1 MSVLSYRKE
10 KVIIMKKLYSK
21 PILYYENFA
30 LLDAIAGCD
39 FISNQNRDSCV
50 GYQLPG
56 SVDVVIFSSAMEG
69 CNHFSQKDDS
79 VCYGI
84 PTSGN
89 AIWSS

>member
-1 MSVLSYRKE
+1 
-10 KVIIMKKLYSK
+10 MKKTYEK
-21 PILYYENFA
+21 PTLYYENFA

-39 FISNQNRDSCV
+39 VISNQNRDVCV
-50 GYQLPG
+50 AYQLPG
-56 SVDVVIFSSAMEG
+56 SNNKFIFSSETEG
-69 CNHFSQKDDS
+69 CNYFAQKDDS

>member
-1 MSVLSYRKE
+1 
-10 KVIIMKKLYSK
+10 MKKTYEK
-21 PILYYENFA
+21 PTLYYENFA

-39 FISNQNRDSCV
+39 VITNQNRDVCV
-50 GYQLPG
+50 AYQLPG
-56 SVDVVIFSSAMEG
+56 YEDKFFFSSAAEG
-69 CNHFSQKDDS
+69 CNCFTQKDNN

>member
-1 MSVLSYRKE
+1 
-10 KVIIMKKLYSK
+10 MKKSYEK
-21 PILYYENFA
+21 PTLYYENFA

-39 FISNQNRDSCV
+39 FISNQNRDVCV

-56 SVDVVIFSSAMEG
+56 SVDVVIFSSTIEG
-69 CNHFSQKDDS
+69 CNHFTQKDGNE
-79 VCYGI
+79 CYGI